1 MPFST
6 LVTAGTAAQAE
17 IAVSFWRTLKSV
29 GDIFGVTQK
38 LNKARTIAENA
49 NKDVGGD
56 PRYDGGYKA
65 SNTGET
71 AADAVGR
78 AIADGEGDGE

>member
-38 LNKARTIAENA
+38 LNKAGHKARTIAENA

-65 SNTGET
+65 SNTG
-71 AADAVGR
+71 
-78 AIADGEGDGE
+78 